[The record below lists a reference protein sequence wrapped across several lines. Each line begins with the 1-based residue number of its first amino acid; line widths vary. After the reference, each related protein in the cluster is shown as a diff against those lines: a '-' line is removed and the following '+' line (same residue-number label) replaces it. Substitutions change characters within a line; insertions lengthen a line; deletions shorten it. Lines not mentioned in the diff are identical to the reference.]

1 MNTHDLMDLLA
12 DAEAILLEP
21 RPVFDAALVGLAWRG
36 TNGPLANYDMD
47 RVLAILT
54 LEWGEEEAG
63 EHLVHD
69 ILDCFCGPHSPVFT
83 RALAPGPPGGDP
95 WAAAGWAS

>member
-1 MNTHDLMDLLA
+1 
-12 DAEAILLEP
+12 
-21 RPVFDAALVGLAWRG
+21 LAWRG

-47 RVLAILT
+47 RVLAILA

-83 RALAPGPPGGDP
+83 RALAPGRRARPLGCRRLVLLTC
-95 WAAAGWAS
+95 AILCRR

>member
-21 RPVFDAALVGLAWRG
+21 RPVFDAALVGMAWRG

-47 RVLAILT
+47 RVLAIM
-54 LEWGEEEAG
+54 EDAWGESAEE
-63 EHLVHD
+63 HFVYD
-69 ILDCFCGPHSPVFT
+69 VLDTFCGPHSPVFT

-95 WAAAGWAS
+95 WAAAGWSS